1 MPADR
6 SPLGLDVEQAA
17 AGMIRLMDQ
26 KLLHAVQR
34 LSTERG
40 HDPRRF
46 TLIAAGGAGPLHGS
60 AIGRALGCR
69 RVYLPRLSGAF
80 CALGMLHADM
90 RHDYVRMHMARLD
103 GADRA
108 RIEAIFGALEAEA
121 NATLSNE
128 GFAGP
133 TARLVHALDL
143 RYLGQQWDVT
153 VTIDKGFDTTAIRRA
168 FEKEHDRLFG
178 HIQPGGI
185 IEITKLRVTGIGTL
199 PRLTQAHPQKANAA
213 ATPSEHRKVWTDA
226 SSGWQSVPVYEGAQL
241 APGHAV
247 MGPAIVN
254 EQTTTIL
261 VGAGDRLEVDA
272 AANFNIAIAA
282 A

>member
-6 SPLGLDVEQAA
+6 CTIDAAQRHRGNRARDRRPLGLDVEQAA
-17 AGMIRLMDQ
+17 SGMIRLMDQ

-46 TLIAAGGAGPLHGS
+46 TLVAAGGAGPLHGA

-80 CALGMLHADM
+80 CALGMLHADV
-90 RHDYVRMHMARLD
+90 RHDYVRMHMAGLD
-103 GADRA
+103 GADRERIDTIFA
-108 RIEAIFGALEAEA
+108 RAGRGSERDIAR
-121 NATLSNE
+121 NE

-153 VTIDKGFDTTAIRRA
+153 VTIDRRFDTA
-168 FEKEHDRLFG
+168 
-178 HIQPGGI
+178 
-185 IEITKLRVTGIGTL
+185 
-199 PRLTQAHPQKANAA
+199 AHPR
-213 ATPSEHRKVWTDA
+213 ATSRRSTTGCSAISSRAA
-226 SSGWQSVPVYEGAQL
+226 SSRSPSCA
-241 APGHAV
+241 
-247 MGPAIVN
+247 
-254 EQTTTIL
+254 
-261 VGAGDRLEVDA
+261 
-272 AANFNIAIAA
+272 
-282 A
+282 